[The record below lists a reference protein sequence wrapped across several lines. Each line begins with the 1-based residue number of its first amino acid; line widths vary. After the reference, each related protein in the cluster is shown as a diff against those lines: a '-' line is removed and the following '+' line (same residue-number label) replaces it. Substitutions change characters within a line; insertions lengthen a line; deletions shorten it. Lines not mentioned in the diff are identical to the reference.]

1 MRRYR
6 AFWSTLLAVAL
17 LLAAAGYWGPWV
29 SHRAAALVI
38 PGLDL
43 AEYVKFLPEYRSG
56 RLHVIREGF
65 YLPLLTLSLALSTLS
80 WRKDI
85 WWPRVVRAVGWLAS
99 ISTALAMLPPAWSLA
114 VLRLLEFRLQVIFIT
129 VCLVMAM
136 IAPLW
141 RRWRMVW
148 LAWAMAILSIAAV
161 VVPIAQFLMIRPA
174 LDRVYGRP
182 IVIGWGPGVMAIGLG
197 LLAISAVSLA
207 RNQVGGRCENRLSK
221 KKVGVWRRHTL

>member
-1 MRRYR
+1 VKRYR
-6 AFWSTLLAVAL
+6 VFWSALLAVAL

-56 RLHVIREGF
+56 RLRVAREGF

-80 WRKDI
+80 WREDI
-85 WWPRVVRAVGWLAS
+85 RWPRVLRAVGWLAS
-99 ISTALAMLPPAWSLA
+99 LSTALAMLPPAWSPA
-114 VLRLLEFRLQVIFIT
+114 MLRLPEFRLQVVFIL
-129 VCLVMAM
+129 VCLVVAM
-136 IAPLW
+136 MAPLW
-141 RRWRMVW
+141 RRWRVVW

-174 LDRVYGRP
+174 LDQVYGRP
-182 IVIGWGPGVMAIGLG
+182 IVIGWGPGVMAIGFG
-197 LLAISAVSLA
+197 LLAIGAVSLA
-207 RNQVGGRCENRLSK
+207 RNHARPPYPLAGPG
-221 KKVGVWRRHTL
+221 